1 MPSLRKKVV
10 GFMRQLSIS
19 NLTAAVESI
28 GQGDHQ
34 NLQYPKTTQQ
44 ELVGGCFISRYLNG

>member
-1 MPSLRKKVV
+1 MPSLRKKVA

-28 GQGDHQ
+28 GH
-34 NLQYPKTTQQ
+34 NENSLYSTRSPSSNIPT
-44 ELVGGCFISRYLNG
+44 GCFVSRYLNG

>member
-28 GQGDHQ
+28 GQDHSS
-34 NLQYPKTTQQ
+34 NEPTSPPADHP
-44 ELVGGCFISRYLNG
+44 GGCFVSRYLNG

>member
-34 NLQYPKTTQQ
+34 NLQYPKSTQQ

>member
-19 NLTAAVESI
+19 NLTAAVENI
-28 GQGDHQ
+28 GHND
-34 NLQYPKTTQQ
+34 NTITPRSPPADFP
-44 ELVGGCFISRYLNG
+44 GGCFVTRYLNG